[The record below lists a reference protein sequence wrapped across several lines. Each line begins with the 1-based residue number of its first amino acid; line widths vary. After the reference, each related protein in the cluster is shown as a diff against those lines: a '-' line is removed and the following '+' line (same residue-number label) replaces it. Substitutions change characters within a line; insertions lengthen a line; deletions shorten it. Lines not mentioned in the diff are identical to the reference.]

1 MGKTWV
7 WRAMV
12 VTIGL
17 VGIGAAGIG
26 LRAVRQQ
33 PSLQSPPRAAQS
45 TRPSP
50 PLAEIQ
56 YRVDHLSSSTV
67 HVLTIPK
74 AYWQTQAV
82 VPAVAASVLSL
93 DQFAQQQGAI
103 AVINGGFFDPETGK
117 TASYITIA
125 GLLVADPRQNDRLMH
140 NPDLVPYQA
149 KILNRSELRRYRC
162 GHQIHYTI
170 ARHQD
175 AIPAACQLQDALGA
189 GPRLLPTIAAE
200 AEGFLATVQGEVVRD
215 PLGINRRNAR
225 TAIGLTLDG
234 SMLWVMVAQLPSQP
248 DNSGMTLPE
257 LAQYL
262 QSIGAIDALNL
273 DGGSSSSLHYQG
285 NTVYGRVDAAGQPAG
300 RWVQS
305 VLLIKSNPH

>member
-1 MGKTWV
+1 MDKPWV
-7 WRAMV
+7 WKVTM
-12 VTIGL
+12 VTIVLMGTG
-17 VGIGAAGIG
+17 VGIGLQA
-26 LRAVRQQ
+26 LRQQ
-33 PSLQSPPRAAQS
+33 SSS
-45 TRPSP
+45 PSP
-50 PLAEIQ
+50 PLSAQSPRPLLPPAEMR
-56 YRVDHLSSSTV
+56 YRVDRLSNSTV

-82 VPAVAASVLSL
+82 VPAVAASVTSL
-93 DQFAQQQGAI
+93 DQFAQQRGAI

-117 TASYITIA
+117 TASYVTIN

-140 NPDLVPYQA
+140 NPDVVPYQA

-162 GHQIHYTI
+162 GSQIRYAI

-175 AIPAACQLQDALGA
+175 AIPATCQLQDALGA
-189 GPRLLPTIAAE
+189 GPRLLPAIAAE
-200 AEGFLATVQGEVVRD
+200 AEGFWATVQGEVVRD
-215 PLGINRRNAR
+215 PLGMNRRNAR
-225 TAIGLTLDG
+225 TAIGLTPDE

-262 QSIGAIDALNL
+262 RSLGAVEALNL
-273 DGGSSSSLHYQG
+273 DGGSSSSLYYQG
-285 NTVYGRVDAAGQPAG
+285 NTIYGRVDETGQPTG

-305 VLLIKSNPH
+305 VLLIKPNPY